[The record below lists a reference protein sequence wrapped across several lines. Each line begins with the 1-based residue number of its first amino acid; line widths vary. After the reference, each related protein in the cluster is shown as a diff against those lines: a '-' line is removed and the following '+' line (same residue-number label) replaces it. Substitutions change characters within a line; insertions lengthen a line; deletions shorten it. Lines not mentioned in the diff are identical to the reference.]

1 MSILVSRRRVKT
13 ASSTG
18 NICLVLVLIAV
29 TAFTVSLSSSPLS
42 FSQQKQQVTLT
53 AMLDDQG
60 DPPRLLRMLF
70 EPALKELQAKHPD
83 LDIKLDYRPIPYVDL
98 RPKFFEAMTNNTSV
112 DIVTVDYIWLGE
124 FVEKGLLTDITN
136 RTLDW
141 GRSSDWY
148 QANWDG
154 GSYNDKIYGIWTVVD
169 ARGIWYWKDLLQ
181 EAGVDPNLLRTWNGY
196 ITAATKLNDVLRL
209 RGIEGVHLTAA
220 PIDMWYPYLWMLGGN
235 IVENRPGHP
244 TKDLYWFPSY
254 NSTQGVRA
262 LEFIKSQ
269 VDSGIKPQKEH
280 FWGKEFL
287 DRKFAVMLEAL
298 TNHVH
303 LNTTEQKNQFEQK
316 VGFIPGFPVPNQGN
330 QSATIMGGWLL
341 SIPSSSKNKDL
352 AWELITLMEQPKILA
367 PFHEKYGLL
376 PTQIS
381 IGEEPPYSPQLNQTI
396 PYYDQQVSMM
406 EIRGVRP
413 NMPEYPEIATH
424 IREAIAQVYN
434 GTKEP
439 KQALD
444 EAAAKSAKVLG
455 W

>member
-1 MSILVSRRRVKT
+1 MKKSLV
-13 ASSTG
+13 A
-18 NICLVLVLIAV
+18 NAPLVIGLIAALISIV
-29 TAFTVSLSSSPLS
+29 ILSTVPFSY
-42 FSQQKQQVTLT
+42 SQQKQQVTLT

-70 EPALKELQAKHPD
+70 EPALKELQVKHPE
-83 LDIKLDYRPIPYVDL
+83 LEIKLDYRPVPYIEL
-98 RPKFFEAMTNNTSV
+98 RPKFFEAMANNTSIDV
-112 DIVTVDYIWLGE
+112 VTVDYIWLGE

-136 RTLDW
+136 YTRDW

-154 GSYNDKIYGIWTVVD
+154 GSYNDRIYGVWTVAD

-181 EAGVDPNLLRTWNGY
+181 DAGVDPNLIKTWNGY
-196 ITAATKLNDVLRL
+196 VAAAKKLNDVLRP

-244 TKDLYWFPSY
+244 TKDLYWFPTY
-254 NSTQGVRA
+254 NSTEGVRA
-262 LEFIKSQ
+262 LEFIKDQ
-269 VDSGIKPQKEH
+269 VNAGIKPQKEH

-287 DRKFAVMLEAL
+287 DRKFAVMIEAL

-303 LNTTEQKNQFEQK
+303 LNTTEQKKQFEQK
-316 VGFIPGFPVPNQGN
+316 VGFIPGVPVPAAGN
-330 QSATIMGGWLL
+330 ESATIMGGWLL

-352 AWELITLMEQPKILA
+352 AWELITLIEQPKILA

-376 PTQIS
+376 PTRIS
-381 IGEEPPYSPQLNQTI
+381 IGEGVPYSLQLNQTV

-413 NMPEYPEIATH
+413 NIPEYPEIATH

-434 GTKEP
+434 GTKDP

-444 EAAAKSAKVLG
+444 EAAARSSKVLG